1 MKNQLLAALALPDSL
16 FVTDIEDHTEEIC
29 VLCTV
34 RKNHRVKCPRCKGTT
49 RKFGKATN
57 RKRHTFFGAKPVFLN
72 ITKRRLQCKTC
83 KHVFTEQLEGMSGQ
97 RITDHFTQLVQEK
110 SRNQDFSSVA
120 RELGISPATVMR
132 KQDLL
137 SLEKFAVPDYEEI
150 HLGLDGKYLN
160 GDDEIFVMG
169 DVKQKDFFGVT
180 QNNSAA
186 NLKKVLKENLLDNN
200 KKVKVASIDM
210 SKTLKGVIDALF
222 PKAIIVV
229 DKFHVVKY
237 VNACIDLCRIAVE
250 KSNNER
256 FGIKRL
262 LLMKVETLE
271 KVRNKPKWKKKVEH
285 FEKLLLEHP
294 EIKILWDLKNR
305 IHVFYT
311 SKTRQEAEEHFAGI
325 IEYLSVYTKDHPEFA
340 DLRGTLER
348 WQPYILNHF
357 DTGITNA
364 YIEGLNN
371 KIETLKRKKHGY
383 RNTERFLKSVVFAL
397 LPIISFIQNPLFIN
411 NV

>member
-1 MKNQLLAALALPDSL
+1 M
-16 FVTDIEDHTEEIC
+16 
-29 VLCTV
+29 
-34 RKNHRVKCPRCKGTT
+34 
-49 RKFGKATN
+49 FGQ
-57 RKRHTFFGAKPVFLN
+57 G
-72 ITKRRLQCKTC
+72 
-83 KHVFTEQLEGMSGQ
+83 S
-97 RITDHFTQLVQEK
+97 TDHFTQLVQEK

-137 SLEKFAVPDYEEI
+137 ELDKFNIPEYEEI

-160 GDDEIFVMG
+160 GDTEIFVMG

-180 QNNSAA
+180 QTNSAA
-186 NLKKVLKENLLDNN
+186 DLKKVLQKNLLDNG
-200 KKVKVASIDM
+200 KKVVVASIDM
-210 SKTLKGVIDALF
+210 SKQLKSVIDSLF
-222 PKAIIVV
+222 PEAILVI
-229 DKFHVVKY
+229 DKFHVIKY

-271 KVRNKPKWKKKVEH
+271 KIRNKPKWKNKVKA
-285 FEKLLLEHP
+285 FEKVLLEHP

-305 IHVFYT
+305 IHVFYK
-311 SKTRQEAEEHFAGI
+311 SENRKEAEEHFEGI
-325 IEYLSVYTKDHPEFA
+325 IQYLYSYRKDHPEFA
-340 DLRGTLER
+340 DLKKTLIN

-357 DTGITNA
+357 DTSITNA

-371 KIETLKRKKHGY
+371 RIETLKRKRFGF
-383 RNTERFLKSVVFAL
+383 RNTERFLKCVVFAL
-397 LPIISFIQNPLFIN
+397 LPVIYFIQNPLFIN
-411 NV
+411 QL

>member
-1 MKNQLLAALALPDSL
+1 M
-16 FVTDIEDHTEEIC
+16 
-29 VLCTV
+29 
-34 RKNHRVKCPRCKGTT
+34 
-49 RKFGKATN
+49 
-57 RKRHTFFGAKPVFLN
+57 
-72 ITKRRLQCKTC
+72 QCKDC
-83 KHVFTEQLEGMSGQ
+83 KKTFAEPVEGMFGQ
-97 RITDHFTQLVQEK
+97 GSTDHFTQLVQEK

-137 SLEKFAVPDYEEI
+137 ELDKFNIPEYEEI

-160 GDDEIFVMG
+160 GDTEIFVMG

-180 QNNSAA
+180 QTNSAA
-186 NLKKVLKENLLDNN
+186 DLKKVLQKNLLDNG
-200 KKVKVASIDM
+200 KKVVVASIDM
-210 SKTLKGVIDALF
+210 SKQLKSVIDSLF
-222 PKAIIVV
+222 PEAILVI
-229 DKFHVVKY
+229 DKFHVIKY

-271 KVRNKPKWKKKVEH
+271 KIRNKPKWKNKVKA
-285 FEKLLLEHP
+285 FEKVLLEHP

-305 IHVFYT
+305 IHVFYK
-311 SKTRQEAEEHFAGI
+311 SENRKEAEEHFEGI
-325 IEYLSVYTKDHPEFA
+325 IQYLYSYRKDHPEFA
-340 DLRGTLER
+340 DLKKTLIN

-357 DTGITNA
+357 DTSITNA

-371 KIETLKRKKHGY
+371 RIETLKRKRFGF
-383 RNTERFLKSVVFAL
+383 RNTERFLKCVVFAL
-397 LPIISFIQNPLFIN
+397 LPVIYFIQNPLFIN
-411 NV
+411 QL